1 MAAFIPYP
9 HEVENLQFERKRMPL
24 RETDAP
30 ETCFGTELLEDVELA
45 TVEVRLHSYELGE
58 FEYIIIKLPNIAS
71 LWSTIYYRHD
81 VSTGLS
87 TCLVIGTHSDWF
99 EKSLQQ
105 VFPSH
110 GSPSR
115 RDPFAV
121 LTAMV
126 AEWSAI
132 LEEERYYR
140 DRETQAEE
148 GKTGLAPIIINP
160 SMRVEKFGINSTQG
174 LHSVATHLHFFERGL
189 SFQCACISWLLEQHN
204 SLIALQQRLRAQG
217 KPIWGLSDGA
227 SAGKTRRSLDLS
239 LSFANNRHK
248 QVQELVYRITTQVK
262 IVDNMIA
269 QDDSHTNIAIAEQSR
284 KIAIETKR
292 DSVAMKTIAALTMAF
307 LPGTFVGSLAGLA
320 AVESPYDGPAAAGAD
335 KDENMAPAKK

>member
-1 MAAFIPYP
+1 MAGFIPYP
-9 HEVENLQFERKRMPL
+9 HEVENLQFERKN
-24 RETDAP
+24 
-30 ETCFGTELLEDVELA
+30 
-45 TVEVRLHSYELGE
+45 
-58 FEYIIIKLPNIAS
+58 IIVKLPNIAS

-81 VSTGLS
+81 VCTGLS

-110 GSPSR
+110 GPPLR
-115 RDPFAV
+115 RDPFAI
-121 LTAMV
+121 LTSTA

-148 GKTGLAPIIINP
+148 GKTGLAPIIVNP
-160 SMRVEKFGINSTQG
+160 SMRIEKFGINSTQG

-189 SFQCACISWLLEQHN
+189 SFQCACISWLLEQHK
-204 SLIALQQRLRAQG
+204 SLIALRRHAVQAQG
-217 KPIWGLSDGA
+217 KPAWSLSDGA
-227 SAGKTRRSLDLS
+227 SAEKTRRSLDLG

-248 QVQELVYRITTQVK
+248 QVLELVYRITTQVK

-307 LPGTFVGSLAGLA
+307 LPGTFVGVWRFIYSLDI
-320 AVESPYDGPAAAGAD
+320 SDN
-335 KDENMAPAKK
+335 K